1 MERISSSLELY
12 RSLLIQLISPG
23 VSWHP
28 GTVACEPAPG
38 QPHQQRPHLIQ
49 GDQYPQHQKR
59 QQRPQQRQQNTTN
72 KVKNSVLIRKF

>member
-49 GDQYPQHQKR
+49 GDQHHQHHQHQKH
-59 QQRPQQRQQNTTN
+59 Q
-72 KVKNSVLIRKF
+72 